1 MWDAIANTLE
11 QATHLRVRAELMQ
24 QITAIV
30 GKQGWTQAEAAQR
43 SGG

>member
-1 MWDAIANTLE
+1 VWDATANRPE
-11 QATHLRVRAELMQ
+11 QEAHLRVRAELMQ
-24 QITAIV
+24 QITATV